1 MRLLI
6 VWLINAVALFVLPY
20 VLSGIQ
26 IKGFGSAMIAALVLG
41 LVNALIR
48 PILVILTLPVTVLTL
63 GLFIFVINALLFL
76 FVGNLLSGFVVTGFG
91 TALLGSI
98 LYSVISWLLAS
109 LLLRDRAV

>member
-6 VWLINAVALFVLPY
+6 VWLINAAALFLVGNILN
-20 VLSGIQ
+20 GIHLG
-26 IKGFGSAMIAALVLG
+26 GFGSAMIAALVLG

-76 FVGNLLSGFVVTGFG
+76 FVGKLLSGFMVDSFG

-98 LYSVISWLLAS
+98 LYSIISWLLAS
-109 LLLRDRAV
+109 LLLRDRVA